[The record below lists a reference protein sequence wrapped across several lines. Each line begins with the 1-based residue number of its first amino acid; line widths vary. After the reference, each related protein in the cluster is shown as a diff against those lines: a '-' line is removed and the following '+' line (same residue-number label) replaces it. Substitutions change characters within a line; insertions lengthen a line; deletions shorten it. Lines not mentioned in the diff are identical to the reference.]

1 MEQGLIRFTEALA
14 STAPT
19 PGGGGAAA
27 LMGALAASLGRMAS
41 QLSVGKKTE
50 TERAERLRE
59 IAERCETLRR
69 SFLEQIDADEAA
81 FLPLSRAYRLPKETP
96 ERAETLRRASL
107 DACAAAE
114 EMLRLCARTASL
126 LTRLREQVSPLL
138 LSDVGCAAAACRAAL
153 LCAAMNVYV
162 NTRGYPE
169 DEGAQRL
176 DGAAERALLESL
188 PQLEDV
194 ELRVLMQLRDEN
206 HE

>member
-1 MEQGLIRFTEALA
+1 MEQGLIRFTEALS

-50 TERAERLRE
+50 PGRLERLRE

-81 FLPLSRAYRLPKETP
+81 FLPLSQAYRLPKETP
-96 ERAETLRRASL
+96 GWAETLRRASL

-114 EMLRLCARTASL
+114 EMLRLCAKTAAL

-162 NTRGYPE
+162 NTRGYPGDAE
-169 DEGAQRL
+169 AQRL
-176 DGAAERALLESL
+176 DSAAERALLESL

-194 ELRVLMQLRDEN
+194 ELRVLMQLRDDK